1 MNILNCSVNL
11 LSKLDLSQNVN
22 VRHVTC
28 IHNNI
33 QALDVSKNIKLESLA
48 TNENPISALDVSAN
62 PLLNTV
68 IVHKNNF
75 SATGLNNL
83 FKSLHANPGF
93 VGGKKYMLYLNN
105 PGTATCDPRIYTSK
119 GWPAL

>member
-1 MNILNCSVNL
+1 MDILNCTGNL
-11 LSKLDLSQNVN
+11 LNKLDLSQNVN

-28 IHNNI
+28 LHNNI

-62 PLLNTV
+62 TV
-68 IVHKNNF
+68 LQSVIIHKNNF

-83 FKSLHANPGF
+83 FKTLHANPVPAG
-93 VGGKKYMLYLNN
+93 VKSMLYLNN
-105 PGTATCDPRIYTSK
+105 PGTATCDPSIYTSK
-119 GWPAL
+119 GWASK